1 MQSRHAPVLTQVHPE
16 VWTLEPDHLMVMESI
31 KSISYLAQVSMD
43 ELHSHCPLA
52 NTGSDTLDGA
62 VPHISSGEDAGD
74 TGLQEE
80 RFAVK
85 RPTLWRLS
93 LVYQVG
99 TSENEAL
106 LVTLHHTL
114 QPACVRLRA
123 NENEQRGRR

>member
-52 NTGSDTLDGA
+52 NTGGNALDGA

-106 LVTLHHTL
+106 D
-114 QPACVRLRA
+114 RSR
-123 NENEQRGRR
+123 